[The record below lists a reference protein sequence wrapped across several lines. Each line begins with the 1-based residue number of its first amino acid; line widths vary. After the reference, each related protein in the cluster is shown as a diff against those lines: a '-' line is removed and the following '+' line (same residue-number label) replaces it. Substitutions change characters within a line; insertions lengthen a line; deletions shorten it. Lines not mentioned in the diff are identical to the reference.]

1 MTGSRSTGV
10 DEALVNRIKEVLI
23 DDTVTLDQIHVDKPP
38 AGSLGGSRTGETLE
52 LLMNLAT
59 ERINSTLAQTTNAV
73 VDLVDGLTDAANA
86 IKNADDEAAVNA
98 TKLMNNGVDTIN
110 QPFFENLAKDTR
122 LNLPDINLPFL
133 PDLGAVEEAVTRGKF
148 GQDEAGE

>member
-23 DDTVTLDQIHVDKPP
+23 DDTVTLDQIHVDKPR
-38 AGSLGGSRTGETLE
+38 AGSLGGSRSGQALE

-98 TKLMNNGVDTIN
+98 TKLMNHGVDTIN

-133 PDLGAVEEAVTRGKF
+133 PDFGAVEEAVTRGKF